1 MTSLLRLAF
10 SLLFCLFFH
19 ALIGQVYTPIVINGE
34 AFFSTEL
41 ETSNGPLSA
50 EVTVAN
56 FEKINGQLYNRVFFK
71 RGFGADELIGYLRE
85 DPGTSQVFFRTTD
98 NEQEFLVFDLELEV
112 GDEITLQARWCDGQA
127 GDLATVVA
135 VNDVDGLKE
144 IVFDREVGDN
154 DICEQLRFLE
164 SVGPSA
170 TLIFPIFRDAI
181 AENGTAQRICHASH
195 NAVIYYP
202 ANSDVD
208 FCGGNITSSEE
219 AEQAAMRI
227 FPNPA
232 ADQIFFADFPP
243 NAMVQ
248 VFNNQGQSLGVF
260 TTNEAL
266 NCSNW
271 PSGVYAIRLLH
282 TSQQKGFRLI
292 KY

>member
-10 SLLFCLFFH
+10 SLLFCLSFH
-19 ALIGQVYTPIVINGE
+19 ALISQIYTPIVINGE

-85 DPGTSQVFFRTTD
+85 DPGTSQVYFRTTD

-219 AEQAAMRI
+219 AEQATMRI

-232 ADQIFFADFPP
+232 ADQIYFADFPP

-260 TTNEAL
+260 PTSKAL

-282 TSQQKGFRLI
+282 TNQQKGFRLI